1 MIGDDRFL
9 GPVDILLGTRIKK
22 NLIVTLCFGLI
33 DCWWDKSH
41 ACLNKK
47 QQLSKN
53 STITQAT
60 FLLLGGSRNSGG
72 VSSKISLSQPFFAGK
87 LPHKTLPSTVAAV
100 ESLERA
106 DAPTLAPLGVV
117 PRRFPRLGA
126 ETATEESPS
135 WILIPILSCCWMV
148 LVQKSQGQLPVG
160 WCIKPSKLMG
170 FQRIPTST
178 G

>member
-60 FLLLGGSRNSGG
+60 FILLGSRNSGG
-72 VSSKISLSQPFFAGK
+72 VSSKISLSQPFLRGSYPTNPR
-87 LPHKTLPSTVAAV
+87 LPPWPPSNRWSV
-100 ESLERA
+100 
-106 DAPTLAPLGVV
+106 PM
-117 PRRFPRLGA
+117 PRRWHR
-126 ETATEESPS
+126 
-135 WILIPILSCCWMV
+135 W
-148 LVQKSQGQLPVG
+148 G
-160 WCIKPSKLMG
+160 WCPGVFRGWGLRPPRRSHRPG
-170 FQRIPTST
+170 F
-178 G
+178 